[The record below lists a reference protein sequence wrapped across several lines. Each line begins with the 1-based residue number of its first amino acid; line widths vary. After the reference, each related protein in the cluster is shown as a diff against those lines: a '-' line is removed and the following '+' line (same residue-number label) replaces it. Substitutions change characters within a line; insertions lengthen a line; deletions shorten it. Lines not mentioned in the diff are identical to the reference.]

1 VQNLILRDEQ
11 PILIDF
17 ERFAWGQPEWDLS
30 MTATEYQ
37 TAGWWTDSEYSQFVE
52 AYGYDVMSWN
62 DGFSVLRA
70 AHEIKMTTWL
80 MQNVNES
87 SEIANEY
94 ETRMRTLRGQ
104 SDGSETWR
112 PF

>member
-1 VQNLILRDEQ
+1 MVHDGE
-11 PILIDF
+11 PIFIDF

-37 TAGWWTDSEYSQFVE
+37 TAGWWTDAEYASFAE
-52 AYGYDVMSWN
+52 AYGYDVMSWVE
-62 DGFSVLRA
+62 GFPILRA
-70 AHEIKMTTWL
+70 VHEIKMTTWL

-87 SEIANEY
+87 PDIAREY
-94 ETRMRTLRGQ
+94 ENRMRRIRRENTAAP
-104 SDGSETWR
+104 WR